1 MLFQQFPELVEEVE
15 RGAILTSEIEMLL
28 KLAPC
33 KVIGVTGTEGKTTT
47 TSIIADIIKKA
58 GYNCYLGGNI
68 GKPIFV
74 EIDNI
79 KPEDVIVI
87 ELSSFQLMDMD
98 VSPEISIVTNIYPD
112 HLNVHKSYE
121 EYQDAKKNIFKYQTE
136 NGLLF

>member
-1 MLFQQFPELVEEVE
+1 
-15 RGAILTSEIEMLL
+15 MLL

-98 VSPEISIVTNIYPD
+98 VSPEI
-112 HLNVHKSYE
+112 
-121 EYQDAKKNIFKYQTE
+121 Q
-136 NGLLF
+136 

>member
-1 MLFQQFPELVEEVE
+1 MTLYSALPTIPELVEEVE

-68 GKPIFV
+68 GKPICG
-74 EIDNI
+74 NRQY
-79 KPEDVIVI
+79 K
-87 ELSSFQLMDMD
+87 
-98 VSPEISIVTNIYPD
+98 TRRCYCYRT
-112 HLNVHKSYE
+112 K
-121 EYQDAKKNIFKYQTE
+121 
-136 NGLLF
+136 